1 MSAKQ
6 NINRRDFLK
15 LGGLTAV
22 SLPVITQ
29 VGKIGGDDLLES
41 EEVYGGF
48 AIRKQA
54 DADPLFLFDDSYTR
68 FDATNAILS
77 RVWWDDDFNEI
88 ADATETVYEKNDP
101 GYTQVDKALSAG
113 AAFVAMY
120 EGTDS
125 SIGYLGLHN
134 GLMGLDPKVNAP
146 GQGPSFE
153 GRWEHDHLTPEEVT
167 AIVKKASLFLG
178 ASMVGVA
185 DLNEK
190 WLYSHYYDGFSQTR
204 APIQITKVEK
214 VELPEGQVS
223 PEDAKLLIKVELE
236 TMEGQELKDL
246 LVDVL
251 ESTDPSLLPSS
262 APSPSFVKAVP
273 VSKFQGQAGQLVTN
287 LPKFALIGIADK
299 LGLDIEI
306 AEVDP
311 GESAKPRYLEDG
323 TLAIPETMNKVIVL
337 AFEEDFD
344 GIEAAPTHLT
354 VAATQDGYSKMAIT
368 GGSLAQFIRK
378 LGYNAIPC
386 GNNTGARVPMAVEA
400 GLGED
405 SRSGMLITPKYGPR
419 VRIAKV
425 ITDMPL
431 ANDTPIK
438 FGVEEFCKACKK
450 CAELCPS
457 QAIPHEDKSM
467 EASTISSNSG
477 VLKWSAD
484 AEKCWSSWVANGS
497 GCGVCIRVCPFNKPE
512 SWLHDVTRIMIGA
525 KSGPIDSL
533 LVNLDDAGGY
543 GKEEPNMVFWESD
556 KYIHIKD
563 S

>member
-1 MSAKQ
+1 MSVKK

-29 VGKIGGDDLLES
+29 IGKIGSDDLLES
-41 EEVYGGF
+41 EEIYGGF
-48 AIRKQA
+48 AIRQRA
-54 DADPLFLFDDSYTR
+54 DDDPLFTFDDSYTR

-77 RVWWDDDFNEI
+77 RIWWDDEFNEKS
-88 ADATETVYEKNDP
+88 DATETVYEKNDP

-125 SIGYLGLHN
+125 SIGYLGLHD

-146 GQGPSFE
+146 GQGPQFE
-153 GRWEHDHLTPEEVT
+153 GRWDHDHLTSEEVT

-178 ASMVGVA
+178 ASMVGVT

-204 APIQITKVEK
+204 APIKITKVEK

-223 PEDAKLLIKVELE
+223 PEDARQLIKAEIE
-236 TMEGQELKDL
+236 PMGGQEIKDL

-251 ESTDPSLLPSS
+251 ESIDPNLLPSN

-273 VSKFQGQAGQLVTN
+273 VSKFQGQGGQLVTN
-287 LPKFALIGIADK
+287 LPKVALGAIAEK

-323 TLAIPETMNKVIVL
+323 ALAIPETMNKVIVL

-354 VAATQDGYSKMAIT
+354 VAITQDAYSKMAIT

-386 GNNTGARVPMAVEA
+386 GNNTNISVPMAIEA
-400 GLGED
+400 GLGEGG
-405 SRSGMLITPKYGPR
+405 RSGMLITPKYGPR

-431 ANDTPIK
+431 ENDKPIK
-438 FGVEEFCKACKK
+438 FGVEEFCKACMK

-457 QAIPHEDKSM
+457 QAISYEDKTM
-467 EASTISSNSG
+467 EAANMSSNSG
-477 VLKWSAD
+477 VLKWSSNP
-484 AEKCWSSWVANGS
+484 EKCWESWIANGS
-497 GCGVCIRVCPFNKPE
+497 GCGMCIRVCPFNKPE

-525 KSGPIDSL
+525 NSGSIDKL

-543 GKEEPNMVFWESD
+543 GKQEPNMIFWESD

-563 S
+563 

>member
-1 MSAKQ
+1 
-6 NINRRDFLK
+6 
-15 LGGLTAV
+15 
-22 SLPVITQ
+22 
-29 VGKIGGDDLLES
+29 
-41 EEVYGGF
+41 
-48 AIRKQA
+48 
-54 DADPLFLFDDSYTR
+54 
-68 FDATNAILS
+68 
-77 RVWWDDDFNEI
+77 
-88 ADATETVYEKNDP
+88 
-101 GYTQVDKALSAG
+101 
-113 AAFVAMY
+113 VAMY

-125 SIGYLGLHN
+125 SIGYLGLHA
-134 GLMGLDPKVNAP
+134 GLMGLDPNVKAP
-146 GQGPSFE
+146 GQGPEFDS
-153 GRWEHDHLTPEEVT
+153 RWDHSHLTSEEVT
-167 AIVKKASLFLG
+167 AVVKKASLFLG
-178 ASMVGVA
+178 ASLVGVT

-204 APIQITKVEK
+204 APIEITEVEK
-214 VELPEGQVS
+214 VEMPEGQVS
-223 PEDAKLLIKVELE
+223 PAAAGQLVRAELE
-236 TMEGQELKDL
+236 KMEGQEIKDIL
-246 LVDVL
+246 IDVL
-251 ESTDPSLLPSS
+251 ESTDPSLLPNSS
-262 APSPSFVKAVP
+262 PAPSMLKAVP
-273 VSKFQGQAGQLVTN
+273 ASKYKANIGSLIKLPNVTLGLV
-287 LPKFALIGIADK
+287 AEK

-306 AEVDP
+306 AAVDP
-311 GESAKPRYLEDG
+311 GESARPRYLEDG

-386 GNNTGARVPMAVEA
+386 GNNTGASVPMAIQA
-400 GLGED
+400 GLGEG

>member
-1 MSAKQ
+1 MSAKK

-29 VGKIGGDDLLES
+29 IGKLGSDDLLES
-41 EEVYGGF
+41 EEIYGGF
-48 AIRKQA
+48 AIRQRA
-54 DADPLFLFDDSYTR
+54 DDDPLFTFDDSYTR

-77 RVWWDDDFNEI
+77 RIWWDDEFNEK

-125 SIGYLGLHN
+125 SIGFLGLHK

-153 GRWEHDHLTPEEVT
+153 GRWNHDHLSSEEVT

-178 ASMVGVA
+178 ASLVGIT

-190 WLYSHYYDGFSQTR
+190 WLYSDYYDGFSQTR
-204 APIQITKVEK
+204 APIKITKVEK

-223 PEDAKLLIKVELE
+223 PEDARQLIKAELDK
-236 TMEGQELKDL
+236 MDGQGLKDL

-251 ESTDPSLLPSS
+251 ENIDPSLLPSS

-273 VSKFQGQAGQLVTN
+273 VSKFEGQAGQLVAN
-287 LPKFALIGIADK
+287 LPKLALGMIAEK

-354 VAATQDGYSKMAIT
+354 VAITQDAYSKMAIT

-386 GNNTGARVPMAVEA
+386 GNNTNVSVPMAIEA
-400 GLGED
+400 GLGEG

-438 FGVEEFCKACKK
+438 FGVEEFCKVCKK

-457 QAIPHEDKSM
+457 QAIPHGEKSM
-467 EASTISSNSG
+467 EASTLSSNSG

-497 GCGVCIRVCPFNKPE
+497 GCGLCIRVCPFNKPE

-525 KSGPIDSL
+525 KSGSIDSL

-543 GKEEPNMVFWESD
+543 GKQEPNMIFWESD

-563 S
+563 

>member
-1 MSAKQ
+1 MS
-6 NINRRDFLK
+6 NRISRRDFLK
-15 LGGLTAV
+15 LGSLAAF
-22 SLPVITQ
+22 SLPLTTI
-29 VGKIGGDDLLES
+29 VGETGNYSLLES
-41 EEVYGGF
+41 KEKYGGF
-48 AIRKQA
+48 TIKTLKD
-54 DADPLFLFDDSYTR
+54 DAPLFEFGLNYTR

-77 RVWWDDDFNEI
+77 RVWWDDEFNEK

-113 AAFVAMY
+113 AAYVAMY

-125 SIGYLGLHN
+125 SIGYLGLHK

-146 GQGPSFE
+146 GQGPSFD
-153 GRWEHDHLTPEEVT
+153 GRWEHDHLTSEEVT

-178 ASMVGVA
+178 ASMVGVT
-185 DLNEK
+185 DMNEK

-204 APIQITKVEK
+204 APIKVTKVEK

-223 PEDAKLLIKVELE
+223 PEDAKPLIKSELE
-236 TMEGQELKDL
+236 KMDGQEVKDL
-246 LVDVL
+246 LIDVL
-251 ESTDPSLLPSS
+251 ENIDPSLLPSN

-273 VSKFQGQAGQLVTN
+273 VSKFEGQAGQLVSN
-287 LPKFALIGIADK
+287 LPKLALGVIAEK
-299 LGLDIEI
+299 LGLVIEI

-337 AFEEDFD
+337 AFEEDYD
-344 GIEAAPTHLT
+344 GIESAPTHLT
-354 VAATQDGYSKMAIT
+354 VAITQDGYSKMAVT

-386 GNNTGARVPMAVEA
+386 GNNTGASVPMAIEA
-400 GLGED
+400 GLGENG
-405 SRSGMLITPKYGPR
+405 RSGMLITPKYGPR

-431 ANDTPIK
+431 ENDKPIK
-438 FGVEEFCKACKK
+438 FGVEEFCKSCMK

-457 QAIPHEDKSM
+457 QAISYEDKTM
-467 EASTISSNSG
+467 ESANISSNSD
-477 VLKWSAD
+477 VLKWSSNP
-484 AEKCWSSWVANGS
+484 EKCWESWIANGS
-497 GCGVCIRVCPFNKPE
+497 GCGICIRVCPFNKPE

-525 KSGPIDSL
+525 ESGSIGSL

-543 GKEEPNMVFWESD
+543 GKKEPNMVFWESD
-556 KYIHIKD
+556 NFIHIKD
-563 S
+563 

>member
-1 MSAKQ
+1 MS
-6 NINRRDFLK
+6 NRISRRDFLK
-15 LGGLTAV
+15 LGSLAAF
-22 SLPVITQ
+22 SLPLTTV
-29 VGKIGGDDLLES
+29 VGEMGDHELLES
-41 EEVYGGF
+41 KEKFGGF
-48 AIRKQA
+48 TIKTRK
-54 DADPLFLFDDSYTR
+54 DDDPLFEFDPNYTR

-77 RVWWDDDFNEI
+77 RIWWDDEFNEK

-113 AAFVAMY
+113 AAYVAMY

-125 SIGYLGLHN
+125 SIGFLGRHE

-146 GQGPSFE
+146 GQGPSFD
-153 GRWEHDHLTPEEVT
+153 GRWNHDHLSSEEVT

-178 ASMVGVA
+178 ASMVGIT

-190 WLYSHYYDGFSQTR
+190 WLYSHYYDGFSQTK
-204 APIQITKVEK
+204 APIKITKVEK

-223 PEDAKLLIKVELE
+223 PDEARQLIKAELE
-236 TMEGQELKDL
+236 KMDGQELKDL

-251 ESTDPSLLPSS
+251 GNIDPSLLPSN

-273 VSKFQGQAGQLVTN
+273 VSKFEGQAGQLVTN
-287 LPKFALIGIADK
+287 LPKLALGMIAEK
-299 LGLDIEI
+299 LALDIEI

-354 VAATQDGYSKMAIT
+354 VAITQDGYSKMAIT

-386 GNNTGARVPMAVEA
+386 GNNTNISVPMAIEA
-400 GLGED
+400 GLGEGG
-405 SRSGMLITPKYGPR
+405 RSGMLITPKYGPR

-431 ANDTPIK
+431 DNDKPIE
-438 FGVEEFCKACKK
+438 FGVEEFCKACMK

-457 QAIPHEDKSM
+457 QAISYEDKTM
-467 EASTISSNSG
+467 EAANMSSNSG
-477 VLKWSAD
+477 VLKWSSNP
-484 AEKCWSSWVANGS
+484 EKCWEGWIANGS

-525 KSGPIDSL
+525 ESGSIDSL

-543 GKEEPNMVFWESD
+543 GKKEPNMVFWESD
-556 KYIHIKD
+556 KFIHIKD
-563 S
+563 

>member
-1 MSAKQ
+1 MSK
-6 NINRRDFLK
+6 INRRDFLK
-15 LGGLTAV
+15 LGGLTAF
-22 SLPVITQ
+22 SLPVISK
-29 VGKIGGDDLLES
+29 VGQLGNYDLIES
-41 EEVYGGF
+41 KEKFGGF
-48 AIRKQA
+48 TIKTRK
-54 DADPLFLFDDSYTR
+54 DDDRLFEFGPNYTR

-77 RVWWDDDFNEI
+77 RIWWDDDFNEK
-88 ADATETVYEKNDP
+88 ADATQTVYEKNDP

-113 AAFVAMY
+113 AAYVAMY

-125 SIGYLGLHN
+125 SIGFLGLHN

-146 GQGPSFE
+146 GQGPSFD
-153 GRWEHDHLTPEEVT
+153 GRWDHDHLTSEEVT

-178 ASMVGVA
+178 ASMVGVT

-190 WLYSHYYDGFSQTR
+190 WLYSHYYDGFSQAR
-204 APIQITKVEK
+204 APIKVTKVEK

-223 PEDAKLLIKVELE
+223 PEDARQLIKAELE
-236 TMEGQELKDL
+236 KMDGQELKDL

-251 ESTDPSLLPSS
+251 ENIDPNLLPSS

-287 LPKFALIGIADK
+287 LPKLALGVIADK

-354 VAATQDGYSKMAIT
+354 VAITQDGYSKMAIT

-386 GNNTGARVPMAVEA
+386 GNNTNISVPMAIEA
-400 GLGED
+400 GLGEGG
-405 SRSGMLITPKYGPR
+405 RSGMLITPKYGPR

-431 ANDTPIK
+431 ENDKPIQ
-438 FGVEEFCKACKK
+438 FGVEEFCKACMK

-457 QAIPHEDKSM
+457 QAISYEDKTM
-467 EASTISSNSG
+467 EAANISSNSG
-477 VLKWSAD
+477 VLKWSSNP
-484 AEKCWSSWVANGS
+484 EKCWEGWIANGS

-525 KSGPIDSL
+525 GSGSIDKL

-543 GKEEPNMVFWESD
+543 GTKEPNMIFWESD
-556 KYIHIKD
+556 KFIHIKD
-563 S
+563 

>member
-1 MSAKQ
+1 MSNKL
-6 NINRRDFLK
+6 NRRDFLK
-15 LGGLTAV
+15 LGGLAAF
-22 SLPVITQ
+22 SLPAATK
-29 VGKIGGDDLLES
+29 VGQLGNFDLIES
-41 EEVYGGF
+41 QESFGGF
-48 AIRKQA
+48 TIKKLK
-54 DADPLFLFDDSYTR
+54 DDDPLFEFSPNYTR

-77 RVWWDDDFNEI
+77 RIWWDDDFNEK
-88 ADATETVYEKNDP
+88 ADATPTVYEKNDP

-125 SIGYLGLHN
+125 SIGFLGLHD

-146 GQGPSFE
+146 GQGPSFDS
-153 GRWEHDHLTPEEVT
+153 RWDHDHLSSEEVT
-167 AIVKKASLFLG
+167 DIVKKASLFLG
-178 ASMVGVA
+178 ASMVGIT

-204 APIQITKVEK
+204 APIKITKVEK

-223 PEDAKLLIKVELE
+223 PDETRQLIKAELE
-236 TMEGQELKDL
+236 KMDGQGLKAL
-246 LVDVL
+246 LVNVL
-251 ESTDPSLLPSS
+251 ENIDPSLLPSN

-273 VSKFQGQAGQLVTN
+273 VSKFEGQAGQLVTN
-287 LPKFALIGIADK
+287 LPKLALGMIAEK

-311 GESAKPRYLEDG
+311 GESAKPRYLDDG

-354 VAATQDGYSKMAIT
+354 VAITQDGYSKMAIT

-386 GNNTGARVPMAVEA
+386 GNNTNVSVPMAIEA
-400 GLGED
+400 GLGENG
-405 SRSGMLITPKYGPR
+405 RSGMLITPKYGPR

-431 ANDTPIK
+431 ENDKPIQ
-438 FGVEEFCKACKK
+438 FGVEEFCKACMK

-457 QAIPHEDKSM
+457 QAISYGDKTM
-467 EASTISSNSG
+467 DAANLSSNSD
-477 VLKWSAD
+477 VLKWSSD
-484 AEKCWSSWVANGS
+484 PEKCWEGWIANGS

-525 KSGPIDSL
+525 ESGSIDKL

-543 GKEEPNMVFWESD
+543 GKKEPNMIFWDSD
-556 KYIHIKD
+556 KFIHIKD
-563 S
+563 

>member
-1 MSAKQ
+1 MS
-6 NINRRDFLK
+6 NRISRRDFLK
-15 LGGLTAV
+15 LGSLAAF
-22 SLPVITQ
+22 SLPLTTV
-29 VGKIGGDDLLES
+29 VGEMGDHELLES
-41 EEVYGGF
+41 KEKFGGF
-48 AIRKQA
+48 TIKTRK
-54 DADPLFLFDDSYTR
+54 DDDPLFEFDPNYTR

-77 RVWWDDDFNEI
+77 RIWWDDEFNEK

-113 AAFVAMY
+113 AAYVAMY

-125 SIGYLGLHN
+125 SIGFLGRHE
-134 GLMGLDPKVNAP
+134 GLMGLDPKVNVP
-146 GQGPSFE
+146 GQGPSFD
-153 GRWEHDHLTPEEVT
+153 GRWNHDHLSSEEVT

-178 ASMVGVA
+178 ASMVGIT

-190 WLYSHYYDGFSQTR
+190 WLYSHYYDGFSQTK
-204 APIQITKVEK
+204 APIKITKVEK

-223 PEDAKLLIKVELE
+223 PDEARQLIKAELE
-236 TMEGQELKDL
+236 KMDGQELKDL

-251 ESTDPSLLPSS
+251 GNIDPSLLPSN

-273 VSKFQGQAGQLVTN
+273 VSKFEGQAGQLVTN
-287 LPKFALIGIADK
+287 LPKLALGMIAEK
-299 LGLDIEI
+299 LALDIEI

-354 VAATQDGYSKMAIT
+354 VAITQDGYSKMAIT

-386 GNNTGARVPMAVEA
+386 GNNTNISVPMAIEA
-400 GLGED
+400 GLGEGG
-405 SRSGMLITPKYGPR
+405 RSGMLITPKYGPR

-431 ANDTPIK
+431 DNDKPIE
-438 FGVEEFCKACKK
+438 FGVEEFCKACMK

-457 QAIPHEDKSM
+457 QAISYEDKTM
-467 EASTISSNSG
+467 EAANMSSNSG
-477 VLKWSAD
+477 VLKWSSNP
-484 AEKCWSSWVANGS
+484 EKCWEGWIANGS

-525 KSGPIDSL
+525 ESGSIDSL

-543 GKEEPNMVFWESD
+543 GKKEPNMVFWESD
-556 KYIHIKD
+556 KFIHIKD
-563 S
+563 